1 MSPQIA
7 ADLMLLNLPKYVD
20 KSDLKK
26 KYHTLAK
33 QFHPDSQASVLISEA
48 HKERLQEK
56 FNQLNQAYNRL
67 LVWVEERD
75 KQLDQ
80 QLQDGTHVSGF
91 RQTSNTE
98 VTYKI
103 GKISLSTHRKDL
115 DRQKLLEQMIE
126 DEVVMGEPYNFVK
139 WMVRGWVVFG
149 VWYLWDDWNY
159 YKKYT
164 LEM

>member
-1 MSPQIA
+1 
-7 ADLMLLNLPKYVD
+7 
-20 KSDLKK
+20 
-26 KYHTLAK
+26 
-33 QFHPDSQASVLISEA
+33 
-48 HKERLQEK
+48 
-56 FNQLNQAYNRL
+56 
-67 LVWVEERD
+67 
-75 KQLDQ
+75 
-80 QLQDGTHVSGF
+80 
-91 RQTSNTE
+91 